1 MPIVVFYLFATIV
14 LLMSLYVISNR
25 NPVYSV
31 LSLIVCFIFSS
42 FLFLLIG
49 AEYLAM
55 TFIIVYV
62 GAVTVLFLFVVMM
75 LDIQVEVMRHSI
87 AKSWPFMLLFLAGFS
102 LILYAIFLNDNNDG
116 ALLEGSK
123 IILSKSTDKSIP
135 NTMKMPNTMT
145 NTKII
150 GSHLY
155 TDYILQFQ
163 LAGILLLVAMIGAIV
178 LALHRKKKLHHT
190 QNIKQQ
196 LARNPKTTVRL
207 VDVES
212 RSGVK
217 EIK

>member
-1 MPIVVFYLFATIV
+1 MPIVVFYLFAAIV

-87 AKSWPFMLLFLAGFS
+87 AKSWPFMLLFLGGFS
-102 LILYAIFLNDNNDG
+102 LILYGIFFNNNDDV
-116 ALLEGSK
+116 LFEEGSK
-123 IILSKSTDKSIP
+123 IILSKSTAKSIP
-135 NTMKMPNTMT
+135 NTITNTMT

-196 LARNPKTTVRL
+196 LARNSKTTVRL